1 MTLHIALAP
10 TTAEAIEAVDEV
22 QHRIA
27 TKGVG
32 LFDGAGHRRDALIDA
47 TATIQQV
54 VAFEADGCLF
64 PSEEAVRESCI

>member
-1 MTLHIALAP
+1 MPRLLLVAIPSLEGGRSWRTLALHIALAP
-10 TTAEAIEAVDEV
+10 STTEAIEVVDEV

-47 TATIQQV
+47 AATI
-54 VAFEADGCLF
+54 
-64 PSEEAVRESCI
+64 